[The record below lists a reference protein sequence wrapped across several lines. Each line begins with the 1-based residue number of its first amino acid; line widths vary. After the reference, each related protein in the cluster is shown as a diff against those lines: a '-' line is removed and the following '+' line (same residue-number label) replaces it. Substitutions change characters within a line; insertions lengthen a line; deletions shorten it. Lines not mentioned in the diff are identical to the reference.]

1 MNRKQRN
8 VGLALLAFCLLLLW
22 LLRIYSGSRFHPVPG
37 SPGPEN
43 RFWENPAFV
52 AYSKHARC
60 RMNCR
65 QIDEYEVNE
74 ILRKGR
80 LNTSRIRRDE
90 RGATYPLEGIT
101 RDKQR
106 VRIVVAPRK
115 NGVEVI
121 TCIDLDTD
129 WSCDCP

>member
-1 MNRKQRN
+1 MDSEPICR
-8 VGLALLAFCLLLLW
+8 L
-22 LLRIYSGSRFHPVPG
+22 PG
-37 SPGPEN
+37 QVFIQLFPS
-43 RFWENPAFV
+43 
-52 AYSKHARC
+52 
-60 RMNCR
+60 
-65 QIDEYEVNE
+65 DEYEVNE

-129 WSCDCP
+129 WPCDCP